1 MLDLER
7 GAGSYF
13 FRSES
18 DVLVLLCYDMSKFLF
33 VCLFSGGDDCC
44 TRVWSIKCGQLLSE
58 NKLSDSVPSIVCWSS
73 VEGSFLLTD
82 PISCFLTFFYFSLMW
97 NQKLCNVGFYR
108 AKRLERWHWYSTC
121 FKTLLRKKVA
131 RDSYS
136 IDTSSNRDVEDRRF
150 LFSLVTVVGV
160 VVESVAFKF

>member
-1 MLDLER
+1 MWVSPMYMLLWYELNFYLYVCFQEEMTAALAF
-7 GAGSYF
+7 GVSNVVNFCLKINYLTVSLQLCVGLLLKVVSYSLILSPASWLF
-13 FRSES
+13 F
-18 DVLVLLCYDMSKFLF
+18 L
-33 VCLFSGGDDCC
+33 
-44 TRVWSIKCGQLLSE
+44 
-58 NKLSDSVPSIVCWSS
+58 N
-73 VEGSFLLTD
+73 
-82 PISCFLTFFYFSLMW
+82 LMW